1 MGLKP
6 STRNFLLASGSV
18 ALLVPA
24 LLILAMLRLWRAG
37 LRGGAVLEQF
47 WIAMAMGLAVTIMG
61 ILVAWLR
68 LRQDRKARA
77 SRRPPL
83 VLD

>member
-6 STRNFLLASGSV
+6 STRNFLLAAASV

-61 ILVAWLR
+61 ILIAWLR
-68 LRQDRKARA
+68 LRQDRKERA